1 MLCYV
6 PFVRVF
12 PSPSALPSNLQA
24 LVPLKLTMSD
34 QSFSLV
40 NGGIASAI
48 TVATLVVVRVLYP
61 MFNAANHKRV
71 RTVCCGS
78 SCVSSFDVEETT
90 PQARAATTDVENPR
104 VVVENSVG
112 LHVAKEPESVR
123 KLSLRDVASK
133 LDSKGG

>member
-1 MLCYV
+1 
-6 PFVRVF
+6 
-12 PSPSALPSNLQA
+12 
-24 LVPLKLTMSD
+24 MSD
-34 QSFSLV
+34 QGSSLV

-61 MFNAANHKRV
+61 MFNAANHKRI

-90 PQARAATTDVENPR
+90 PQARAAPTDVENPR

-112 LHVAKEPESVR
+112 LHAEKVSESAR

-133 LDSKGG
+133 VSVSKLDTKGG

>member
-1 MLCYV
+1 
-6 PFVRVF
+6 
-12 PSPSALPSNLQA
+12 
-24 LVPLKLTMSD
+24 MSD

-61 MFNAANHKRV
+61 MFNAANHTRV